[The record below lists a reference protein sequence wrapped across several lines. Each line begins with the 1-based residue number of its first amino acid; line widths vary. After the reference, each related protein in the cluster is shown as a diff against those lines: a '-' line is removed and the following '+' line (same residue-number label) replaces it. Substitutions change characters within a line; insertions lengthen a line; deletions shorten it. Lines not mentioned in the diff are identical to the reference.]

1 MFAHCHSDFRS
12 AMLFRIMRYRTP
24 LTLIAASLLLAVNV
38 LAQDAKSIAAP
49 ATVKTVE
56 VIPSTKEAEVGQQV
70 KITVM
75 AKDAS
80 GGVVNEK
87 PSTYFA
93 GPFDIAAADDD
104 GNVKLFG
111 AGEVT
116 VGAIVGG
123 QPGFATFMVKAPRV
137 KTVEITPIKT
147 PLVTGS
153 NAQLDAVTRIF

>member
-1 MFAHCHSDFRS
+1 MK
-12 AMLFRIMRYRTP
+12 YRTP
-24 LTLIAASLLLAVNV
+24 LTLIAATLFLSVNI

-56 VIPSTKEAEVGQQV
+56 VTTSTKEAEVGQPV

-116 VGAIVGG
+116 VGATLAARR
-123 QPGFATFMVKAPRV
+123 GFQH
-137 KTVEITPIKT
+137 
-147 PLVTGS
+147 S
-153 NAQLDAVTRIF
+153 W